1 MLRTTLIMLLLGSAS
16 FALAR
21 MNSQPEVL
29 HFPETE
35 STCQRAEPA
44 VSEVPDEDVFRL
56 LSDVKQPE
64 ERVISQV
71 FSVNP
76 LQPEKEEDAPE
87 FPPFESEPNL
97 DAPQLEFDSIPQG
110 ATEAESLPAIPE
122 TAASPAE
129 DSTDEAELPVCVI
142 LNAPAGLS
150 PRETV
155 KTEMVSSPRKRSV
168 EETYM
173 EGGVARTVKRH
184 VIEMVQKPVEKIVDG
199 AAMIR
204 CESFRSDVRSNDD
217 GEQIVELEIDGELI
231 FKNSTFTIHADSASL
246 KDGKFVFRNANIQ
259 SQDSKMQAT
268 ELTVDFTAH
277 RVQIGDLPAASP
289 NNGLMPDPT
298 PVPSYE
304 PARGR
309 VPSPLNSSLPD
320 LTPVNSK
327 PGDFQPRF

>member
-1 MLRTTLIMLLLGSAS
+1 MLRTTLVLLLLGCAS
-16 FALAR
+16 FAVAR
-21 MNSQPEVL
+21 MDN
-29 HFPETE
+29 H
-35 STCQRAEPA
+35 
-44 VSEVPDEDVFRL
+44 SEV
-56 LSDVKQPE
+56 QP
-64 ERVISQV
+64 
-71 FSVNP
+71 
-76 LQPEKEEDAPE
+76 
-87 FPPFESEPNL
+87 
-97 DAPQLEFDSIPQG
+97 
-110 ATEAESLPAIPE
+110 IPE
-122 TAASPAE
+122 TADSESDQDAVFRQLSDVEPPQERLIGQVFSGDLFEPNSEDASEFSQAVPEPNFDAPSLQFDPLPQNKPADDSLPATTTPEPSPSE
-129 DSTDEAELPVCVI
+129 DSTEQSQLPICII

-155 KTEMVSSPRKRSV
+155 KSEMVSSPRKRSV

-217 GEQIVELEIDGELI
+217 GEQVVELEIDGELI

-289 NNGLMPDPT
+289 NDGLMPIPT

-309 VPSPLNSSLPD
+309 APSPLNSSLPE